1 MACFLDSYE
10 RMLTMK
16 RALIIIL
23 SIILSSILLLCLA
36 IFIVGDIF
44 ATSRID
50 VIWARKLSEV
60 MSSNDISKIDE
71 YFTDDAVIVCNDKK
85 GDYSSLRNNVVR
97 ACEEK
102 RYNIS
107 SSYGNGNNL
116 FIFGVQKIGIY
127 VYGEFHG
134 DGESEYANYCWVDIK
149 LKRTG
154 LFTFAV
160 SYLESNTVAFE
171 HIFFG

>member
-1 MACFLDSYE
+1 
-10 RMLTMK
+10 MLNMK
-16 RALIIIL
+16 KALFIIGAI
-23 SIILSSILLLCLA
+23 LLCLV
-36 IFIVGDIF
+36 ISIVIVGYNLIM
-44 ATSRID
+44 TQID
-50 VIWARKLSEV
+50 VIWSEKLSEV